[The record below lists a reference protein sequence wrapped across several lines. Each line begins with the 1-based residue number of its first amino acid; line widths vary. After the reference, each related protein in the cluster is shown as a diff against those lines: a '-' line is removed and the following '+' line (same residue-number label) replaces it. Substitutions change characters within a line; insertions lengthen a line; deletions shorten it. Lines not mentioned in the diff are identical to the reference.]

1 MLAISG
7 LEGDNER
14 KLIDYLMTQMR
25 SIVEETGVGMIVIS
39 HLSRPDKSQKA
50 YEEGGIT
57 SLNQLRGSHAIA
69 QLSDIVLGL
78 ERNQQDTDE
87 DMRNTI
93 KIRILK
99 NRFSGETGIAGYLE
113 YNKQTDRLEKSE
125 GAMKKNHGEDE
136 AEF

>member
-1 MLAISG
+1 MSIAISG

-39 HLSRPDKSQKA
+39 HLRRPDNSQKSH
-50 YEEGGIT
+50 EEGGIT
-57 SLNQLRGSHAIA
+57 SLAQLRGSHAIS

-78 ERNQQDTDE
+78 ERNQQE
-87 DMRNTI
+87 SNEELRNTT
-93 KIRILK
+93 RVRVLK
-99 NRFSGETGIAGYLE
+99 NRFTGETGIGGYLT
-113 YNKQTDRLEKSE
+113 YNRKTDRLEVAEKE
-125 GAMKKNHGEDE
+125 DDDE